1 MKKVLAFFG
10 AFNPPTAAHL
20 ELADFARKATGR
32 EGVIFVP
39 SQAAYIRGFQQKD
52 AVFSDEVRLE
62 MLETLAKTRPWMQ
75 VTGWELQQETQPRS
89 YITLCHLR
97 EEGYEPSLLI
107 GSDNLK
113 ALPRWKFVPEIAKE
127 FGIVCLE
134 RGQDSCREIM
144 ENDPFLSRNC
154 TCCCRRLQ
162 PRKALRSRS
171 MTVSSSSLRAFGSS
185 GFTVGKC
192 VSSSGY
198 TVPPR
203 STVPF
208 P

>member
-39 SQAAYIRGFQQKD
+39 SRAAYIRDFQQKD
-52 AVFSDEVRLE
+52 AAFSDKVRLE
-62 MLETLAKTRPWMQ
+62 MLETLAKTRPWML
-75 VTGWELQQETQPRS
+75 VTDWELRQETQPRS

-113 ALPRWKFVPEIAKE
+113 ALPRWKYVPEIAKD

-134 RGQDSCREIM
+134 RGQDSCREII
-144 ENDPFLSRNC
+144 ENDPFLS
-154 TCCCRRLQ
+154 
-162 PRKALRSRS
+162 
-171 MTVSSSSLRAFGSS
+171 SLADFIELPETPGTWRDI
-185 GFTVGKC
+185 
-192 VSSSGY
+192 SSSGIRAQLREEGAAEDRLRD
-198 TVPPR
+198 VPPEIR
-203 STVPF
+203 HLAE
-208 P
+208 

>member
-39 SQAAYIRGFQQKD
+39 SRAAYIRGFQQKD
-52 AVFSDEVRLE
+52 AAFSDEVRLE
-62 MLETLAKTRPWMQ
+62 MLETLAKTRPWMR
-75 VTGWELQQETQPRS
+75 VTDWELQQETQPRS

-134 RGQDSCREIM
+134 RGQDSCRKIM
-144 ENDPFLSRNC
+144 ENDPFLS
-154 TCCCRRLQ
+154 
-162 PRKALRSRS
+162 
-171 MTVSSSSLRAFGSS
+171 SLSAYIELPETPGTWRDI
-185 GFTVGKC
+185 
-192 VSSSGY
+192 SSSGVRGQLHEGG
-198 TVPPR
+198 TAEDRFREVPPEIR
-203 STVPF
+203 HLAE
-208 P
+208 

>member
-1 MKKVLAFFG
+1 MKRVLAFFG

-39 SQAAYIRGFQQKD
+39 SRAAYIRGFQQKD
-52 AVFSDEVRLE
+52 AAFSDEVRLE
-62 MLETLAKTRPWMQ
+62 MLRILAKTRPWMR
-75 VTGWELQQETQPRS
+75 VTDWELQQETQPRS

-113 ALPRWKFVPEIAKE
+113 ALSQWKYVPEIARE

-134 RGQDSCREIM
+134 RGQDSCREII
-144 ENDPFLSRNC
+144 ENDPFLKSLAEYIELPETPDTWRNISSTAVRSRNRE
-154 TCCCRRLQ
+154 TGDRDARLS
-162 PRKALRSRS
+162 A
-171 MTVSSSSLRAFGSS
+171 
-185 GFTVGKC
+185 
-192 VSSSGY
+192 
-198 TVPPR
+198 VPPEIR
-203 STVPF
+203 HMTE
-208 P
+208 

>member
-39 SQAAYIRGFQQKD
+39 SRAAYIRGFQQKD

-75 VTGWELQQETQPRS
+75 VTDWELQQETQPRS

-144 ENDPFLSRNC
+144 ENDPFLS
-154 TCCCRRLQ
+154 
-162 PRKALRSRS
+162 
-171 MTVSSSSLRAFGSS
+171 SLSAYIELPETPGTWRPG
-185 GFTVGKC
+185 
-192 VSSSGY
+192 
-198 TVPPR
+198 R
-203 STVPF
+203 
-208 P
+208 